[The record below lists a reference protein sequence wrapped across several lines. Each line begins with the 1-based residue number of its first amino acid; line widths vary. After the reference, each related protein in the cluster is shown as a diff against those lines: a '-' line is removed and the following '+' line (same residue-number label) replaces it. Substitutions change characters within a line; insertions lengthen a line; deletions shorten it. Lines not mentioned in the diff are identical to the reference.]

1 LPEVTLSPVTGG
13 ELLALAMSLRTRD
26 LRGLDVLRGGQDRAP
41 PGVPGPNGRLS
52 PLPQARSTDRWAR
65 LPLPRQECTMP
76 VTIGSPAATAAAAKT
91 RWDSFRVLL
100 DDQRADCVRQ
110 RELALAEA
118 ATSVPD
124 PVALSRA
131 ASLLLTIDEIDAA
144 LDRIADGTYG
154 VCTNCGVDIPI
165 ERLEFRPFAAGC
177 VACQA
182 SAR

>member
-1 LPEVTLSPVTGG
+1 
-13 ELLALAMSLRTRD
+13 MSMT
-26 LRGLDVLRGGQDRAP
+26 VN
-41 PGVPGPNGRLS
+41 V
-52 PLPQARSTDRWAR
+52 
-65 LPLPRQECTMP
+65 
-76 VTIGSPAATAAAAKT
+76 PAATAPTPATK
-91 RWDSFRVLL
+91 WDSFRVLL

-110 RELALAEA
+110 REVALAEA
-118 ATSVPD
+118 ATSMPD

-131 ASLLLTIDEIDAA
+131 ARLLLTIDEIDAA

-154 VCTNCGVDIPI
+154 MCTQCGVEIPL